1 MRYLNMLIFDKY
13 KSSNSTI
20 QSNEEFLITQVW
32 NLKHIFFNEISA
44 IKNIKLEYLAFSEPF
59 AEAFQ
64 FNQTMLDKLHP
75 TSNKVDKEVAQQEQ
89 KIMLSKVQ
97 HDSIYQFKQQKNID
111 TYIIRKRPLVNPASN
126 ECVGVLILAAKADI
140 TFRRRLMLKHFIGGD
155 VSPSSMLPQADLTK
169 QQQEI
174 ITCLLLGFQQRKEIA
189 AILESIN
196 GIRYNERGIK
206 QRLEELYQK
215 FNCTSL
221 HELMDLVV
229 INYKE
234 QIPFLDI

>member
-1 MRYLNMLIFDKY
+1 MLILDKY
-13 KSSNSTI
+13 KSSNFIS

-44 IKNIKLEYLAFSEPF
+44 IKNMNLEYIAFSEPF

-64 FNQTMLDKLHP
+64 FNQGMLDKRLKVN
-75 TSNKVDKEVAQQEQ
+75 NKVDQEIIQQEQ
-89 KIMLSKVQ
+89 ALLQSKVQ
-97 HDSIYQFKQQKNID
+97 HDTIYQFKHQQHID
-111 TYIIRKRPLVNPASN
+111 TYIMRKRPLINPANN
-126 ECVGVLILAAKADI
+126 ECVGLLILAAKADI
-140 TFRRRLMLKHFIGGD
+140 TFRRRLMLKHFMGGD
-155 VSPSSMLPQADLTK
+155 VSHSSMLPQADLTK

-189 AILESIN
+189 IILESIN
-196 GIRYNERGIK
+196 GTRYNERGIK

-215 FNCTSL
+215 FDCTSL